1 MGEVVM
7 KMNFIDAIKK
17 NPIDKLKLSE
27 LREEEMK
34 LKSRIN
40 RLRKEIDKI
49 EKDKKTKFGE
59 GVGADLIR
67 KKMLTKELKQLDM
80 EAKLKVKNFMILHKQ
95 FMFISN
101 LVTIK
106 KYERDLRKTEVWSK
120 IQRISPENF
129 ESALIRVNL
138 SGKGFESVI
147 DDLNQIFFMDVA
159 ESESDLDET
168 ERQLI
173 DAWSSVESGS
183 INIEEAESILSI
195 EKNLE
200 KNLDGEI

>member
-1 MGEVVM
+1 
-7 KMNFIDAIKK
+7 MNFIDALKK

-40 RLRKEIDKI
+40 RLRKEIDRI
-49 EKDKKTKFGE
+49 EKDKKAKFSE
-59 GVGADLIR
+59 GVGADLIK
-67 KKMLTKELKQLDM
+67 KKMLTQELKQLDM
-80 EAKLKVKNFMILHKQ
+80 ETKLKIKNFMVLHKQ
-95 FMFISN
+95 FMFVSN

-106 KYERDLRKTEVWSK
+106 RYERDLRKTEVWSK
-120 IQRISPENF
+120 IKRISPENF

-159 ESESDLDET
+159 DSESDLDET

-200 KNLDGEI
+200 KNLDGDN

>member
-1 MGEVVM
+1 M
-7 KMNFIDAIKK
+7 KMNFIDAMKK

-59 GVGADLIR
+59 GVGADLIK
-67 KKMLTKELKQLDM
+67 KKMLTQELKQFDM

-95 FMFISN
+95 FMFVSN

-106 KYERDLRKTEVWSK
+106 KYERDLRKTEVWNK

-159 ESESDLDET
+159 DSESDLDET

-200 KNLDGEI
+200 KNLDGEN

>member
-1 MGEVVM
+1 MEM
-7 KMNFIDAIKK
+7 TMNILEAVRK

-40 RLRKEIDKI
+40 RIRKEIDKI
-49 EKDKKTKFGE
+49 EKDKKTRFGE

-67 KKMLTKELKQLDM
+67 KKMLTQELKQLDM
-80 EAKLKVKNFMILHKQ
+80 EAKLKVRNFMNLHKQ
-95 FMFISN
+95 YMFVSN

-120 IQRISPENF
+120 IQRISPDNF

-138 SGKGFESVI
+138 SGKGFESII
-147 DDLNQIFFMDVA
+147 DDLNQVFFMDVA
-159 ESESDLDET
+159 ESEADLDET

-173 DAWSSVESGS
+173 DAWSSVEGGS
-183 INIEEAESILSI
+183 INIREAENILSI
-195 EKNLE
+195 DRNIERNLE
-200 KNLDGEI
+200 GHN

>member
-1 MGEVVM
+1 MVRHM
-7 KMNFIDAIKK
+7 TLFDTLRK
-17 NPIDKLKLSE
+17 NPVDRLKLSE

-40 RLRKEIDKI
+40 RLRKDIDRI

-59 GVGADLIR
+59 GVGTDLIK
-67 KKMLTKELKQLDM
+67 KKMLAQELKQLDM
-80 EAKLKVKNFMILHKQ
+80 DARLKIKNFMILHKQ

-129 ESALIRVNL
+129 ESALIKVNL
-138 SGKGFESVI
+138 SGKGFESIV

-159 ESESDLDET
+159 DSDSNLDET

-183 INIEEAESILSI
+183 LDLHEAENILSLENSI

-200 KNLDGEI
+200 GEII

>member
-1 MGEVVM
+1 MGDVVIN
-7 KMNFIDAIKK
+7 MNFIDALKK

-40 RLRKEIDKI
+40 RLRKEIDRI
-49 EKDKKTKFGE
+49 EKDKKAKFSE
-59 GVGADLIR
+59 GVGADLIK
-67 KKMLTKELKQLDM
+67 KKMLTQELKQLDM
-80 EAKLKVKNFMILHKQ
+80 ETKLKIKNFMVLHKQ
-95 FMFISN
+95 FMFVSN

-106 KYERDLRKTEVWSK
+106 RYERDLRKTEVWSK
-120 IQRISPENF
+120 IKRISPENF

-159 ESESDLDET
+159 DSESDLDET

-200 KNLDGEI
+200 KNLDGDN